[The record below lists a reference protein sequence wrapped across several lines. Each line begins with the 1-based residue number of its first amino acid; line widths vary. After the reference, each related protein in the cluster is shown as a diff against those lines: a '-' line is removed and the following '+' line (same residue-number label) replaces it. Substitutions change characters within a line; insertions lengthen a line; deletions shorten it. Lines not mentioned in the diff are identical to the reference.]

1 MTAAMGDK
9 EYLPITGDAGFTK
22 AAAKLA
28 YGADS
33 APFNEG
39 RVRPTHF
46 VTYRE
51 LIV

>member
-1 MTAAMGDK
+1 MGDK

-33 APFNEG
+33 APIVDG
-39 RVRPTHF
+39 RVRKIF
-46 VTYRE
+46 ADLGGNAAYAS
-51 LIV
+51 